1 MIEAQVIFEA
11 VGLTELTFVGT
22 QFRASHC
29 YFVNFLQWISQ
40 VPALEA

>member
-1 MIEAQVIFEA
+1 MIEGQVIFQA
-11 VGLTELTFVGT
+11 LGLTELTFVGT

-40 VPALEA
+40 VPSLEA